1 MSADVD
7 FALPAELPCTM
18 SPEWK
23 VATELRSYDWP
34 REAAPGKAS
43 YAEALHDCSA
53 AASLQ
58 GMLRLAALCAVM
70 AERAA
75 A

>member
-18 SPEWK
+18 SPAWK

-34 REAAPGKAS
+34 REAAPGEAS
-43 YAEALHDCSA
+43 SAEALQDCSA
-53 AASLQ
+53 AASPTE
-58 GMLRLAALCAVM
+58 MLRLAALCAVM
-70 AERAA
+70 AERPAA
-75 A
+75 